1 MKQPRFHISLYI
13 VIPFI
18 FAGFSIFSALLAF
31 RLTKYGLENKADP
44 STWVFWLIILISA
57 LAFATGLAVVR
68 FLLRPVEEFVEKAS
82 KLSAFGT
89 AAKPKSKKDW
99 SVDKLAQF
107 TSVFDR
113 VTSVLSRID
122 ARHLFPEIIGESLAM
137 RGLFSLIV
145 KVAPTDSTV
154 LLIGESGTGKEL
166 VATSLF
172 EHSLRKENPFVKLN
186 CAAIPEELLES
197 ELFGHEK
204 GAFTGATAFKPGKFD
219 MANKGTL
226 FLDEIG
232 DMPMSLQ
239 AKILRAL
246 QEREFYRVGGS
257 RTIKVDVRFIAS
269 TNKNL
274 EKMVQEGAFRE
285 DLFYR
290 LSVFTLHLPPLR
302 ERKEDIPILVDHFLK
317 KLPKPV
323 EISSLALQMLMA
335 YPWPGNIRELKNVVE
350 SAALIAEASHI
361 EPAQLPAKITSMFS
375 DHPGG
380 TELKL
385 PSNMSLDEKL
395 NEIER
400 SMIIE
405 ALTKTGG
412 VQSRAT
418 ELLGINQR
426 SLWHRIKKLGIEA
439 KTFKNTKNDIN

>member
-13 VIPFI
+13 VIPLI
-18 FAGFSIFSALLAF
+18 FTGFSIFSALLAF
-31 RLTKYGLENKADP
+31 RVTKYGMENRADP
-44 STWVFWLIILISA
+44 STWVFWLIILVSVI
-57 LAFATGLAVVR
+57 AFGTGLAVVK
-68 FLLRPVEEFVEKAS
+68 FLLRPVEQFIEKAS
-82 KLSAFGT
+82 KLTAFSST
-89 AAKPKSKKDW
+89 AQSTNKKDW
-99 SVDKLAQF
+99 SIDKLEQF
-107 TSVFDR
+107 THVFDR

-122 ARHLFPEIIGESLAM
+122 ARHFFPEIIGESFAM
-137 RGLFSLIV
+137 RGLLSLIM

-154 LLIGESGTGKEL
+154 LILGESGTGKEL
-166 VATSLF
+166 VATSLH
-172 EHSLRKENPFVKLN
+172 EHSLRKEHPFVKLN
-186 CAAIPEELLES
+186 CAAIPPDLLES

-219 MANKGTL
+219 MANRGTL

-232 DMPMSLQ
+232 DMPLPLQ

-246 QEREFYRVGGS
+246 QEKEFYRVGGS

-290 LSVFTLHLPPLR
+290 LNVFTLHLPPLR
-302 ERKEDIPILVDHFLK
+302 ERKEDIPVLVDYFLK
-317 KLPKPV
+317 KMPKPV

-335 YPWPGNIRELKNVVE
+335 YAWPGNIRELSNVVE
-350 SAALIAEASHI
+350 SAALIAESGHI
-361 EPAQLPAKITSMFS
+361 EPAQLPAKITRVFS
-375 DHPGG
+375 DQ
-380 TELKL
+380 TVKSDLRL
-385 PSNMSLDEKL
+385 PASMPLDEKL
-395 NEIER
+395 QEIER
-400 SMIIE
+400 SLIIE

-426 SLWHRIKKLGIEA
+426 SLWHRIKKLGIDP
-439 KTFKNTKNDIN
+439 KTFKKYDN

>member
-13 VIPFI
+13 IIPFI

-350 SAALIAEASHI
+350 SAALISEASHI
-361 EPAQLPAKITSMFS
+361 EPAQLPAKITGMFA

-439 KTFKNTKNDIN
+439 KTIKNTKTDIN

>member
-13 VIPFI
+13 IIPFI

-82 KLSAFGT
+82 RLPAFGT
-89 AAKPKSKKDW
+89 TAKSQPKKDW

-274 EKMVQEGAFRE
+274 EKMVQEGTFRE

-317 KLPKPV
+317 KLPKQV
-323 EISSLALQMLMA
+323 EISSLALQMLMT

-350 SAALIAEASHI
+350 SAALIAEAKYI
-361 EPAQLPAKITSMFS
+361 EPAQLPAKITGMFA

-426 SLWHRIKKLGIEA
+426 SLWHRIKKLGIDA
-439 KTFKNTKNDIN
+439 KTFKNTKTDIN